1 MAKKKVTLNEKDSEE
16 LLPIVREFN
25 KLADAMIGLF
35 GHRVKSKERKISVMV
50 SRIKRPDQKSQG
62 IDVQSVT
69 FDKSFLKEQR
79 GKKKKSGSS
88 SSNWNDDFTQQKGF
102 VI

>member
-16 LLPIVREFN
+16 LLPVVREFN
-25 KLADAMIGLF
+25 KLADAMLGLF
-35 GHRVKSKERKISVMV
+35 GKRVESKERKISVMV

-62 IDVQSVT
+62 IDVQSVK
-69 FDKSFLKEQR
+69 FDKGFLKSLR
-79 GKKKKSGSS
+79 NKKKKSGSS
-88 SSNWNDDFTQQKGF
+88 SSNWNDDFTEQKGF